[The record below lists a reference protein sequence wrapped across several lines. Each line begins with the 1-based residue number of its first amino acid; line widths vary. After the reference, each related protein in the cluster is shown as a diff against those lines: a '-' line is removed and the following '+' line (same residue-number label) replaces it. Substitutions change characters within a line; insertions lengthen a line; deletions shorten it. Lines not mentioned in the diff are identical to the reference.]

1 MASSDFWLSDF
12 MGRSALFIMS
22 FMLILAIGTILGF
35 LSGLG
40 VGGGSLL
47 MLWLTMVIG
56 LDQSAARCINLLFF
70 FPAALI
76 SSSFQLR
83 QGAFDISDTLPA
95 AIAGAVSAALCSV
108 LLKGAD
114 LTFLRKCFGILWIFT
129 GLYELRRSFR
139 KEK

>member
-1 MASSDFWLSDF
+1 MASSDFWHSDF
-12 MGRSALFIMS
+12 MGRSAVP
-22 FMLILAIGTILGF
+22 FMNHLLAIVFGTILGF

-47 MLWLTMVIG
+47 ILWLSAVIG
-56 LDQSAARCINLLFF
+56 LEQSAARCINLLFF

-76 SSSFQLR
+76 SSSIRLR
-83 QGAFDISDTLPA
+83 QRSTDCSGIVPA
-95 AIAGAVSAALCSV
+95 AIAGAVAAAVCSV
-108 LLKGAD
+108 LFASAD
-114 LTFLRKCFGILWIFT
+114 VTFLRKCFGILWVFT